1 MLNNSQEPRFDREV
15 DDSGYETIR
24 IGLDLFT
31 ELLDGVSGILALALR
46 LEIFEGGGMDISGDR
61 WAWASSNV
69 APRYRDDESTS
80 IIRDRA
86 TNQWD
91 QSNLLDISER

>member
-1 MLNNSQEPRFDREV
+1 MLNDSQEPRFDREV

-31 ELLDGVSGILALALR
+31 ELLNGVSGILALALWLQISR
-46 LEIFEGGGMDISGDR
+46 EGVWTLVVIVGHGQ
-61 WAWASSNV
+61 V
-69 APRYRDDESTS
+69 ACRPRYRESTS
-80 IIRDRA
+80 IISDRA

>member
-1 MLNNSQEPRFDREV
+1 MLNNSQESRFDREV
-15 DDSGYETIR
+15 DNSGYETVR

-31 ELLDGVSGILALALR
+31 KFLNSVSGILALALW
-46 LEIFEGGGMDISGDR
+46 LQIFEGGGIDISGDR
-61 WAWASSNV
+61 WAWASRMS
-69 APRYRDDESTS
+69 PKYRDDESTS

>member
-1 MLNNSQEPRFDREV
+1 MSPK
-15 DDSGYETIR
+15 
-24 IGLDLFT
+24 
-31 ELLDGVSGILALALR
+31 
-46 LEIFEGGGMDISGDR
+46 
-61 WAWASSNV
+61 
-69 APRYRDDESTS
+69 YRDDESTS

>member
-1 MLNNSQEPRFDREV
+1 MLNNGQEPRFDREV
-15 DDSGYETIR
+15 DDSGYETVR
-24 IGLDLFT
+24 IGLDLFAKF
-31 ELLDGVSGILALALR
+31 LNGVSGILALALW
-46 LEIFEGGGMDISGDR
+46 LQIFEKGGMDISGDL
-61 WAWASSNV
+61 WAV
-69 APRYRDDESTS
+69 ACRPRYRNDESTS